1 MMDLSV
7 LDIAKCREDRESQ
20 LSDDDGD
27 STPSTG
33 TRIPWDMVEHIRYI
47 EPREPPSLEP
57 NQPYIFSKIHTSQT
71 SSITL
76 LLLLLL
82 LLLLK
87 SDFTIQTTQ
96 AAFGS
101 ITRAE
106 RAKKKE
112 RAKKQIK

>member
-33 TRIPWDMVEHIRYI
+33 TRISWDMVEHMRYI

-82 LLLLK
+82 LK

-96 AAFGS
+96 AAFGI

-106 RAKKKE
+106 RAKKKKE
-112 RAKKQIK
+112 PRNK

>member
-1 MMDLSV
+1 MMDLSL
-7 LDIAKCREDRESQ
+7 LDISKFREARESQ

-33 TRIPWDMVEHIRYI
+33 TRISWDMVEHIRYI

-82 LLLLK
+82 LK

-112 RAKKQIK
+112 RAKKQ